1 MIRCRLRRGTL
12 GAVIVR
18 GSLVH
23 EGLGALVRFRQSP
36 GSFRASSAG
45 LDTLQRDPG
54 VRLVSVLVGTGYQ
67 PDFLTPTPTDAPWT
81 SEAFGSQLRAIAS
94 TPNRDV
100 DFHLDLWRPGA
111 DSRDVAMVDAAID
124 AGRLAPLAARGIA
137 VIVRTLLGPSLP
149 ALYAQLARRADL
161 FGRGLAT
168 AGTSRSMD
176 ELHTDLHCR
185 GETLLINKPYDETA
199 TLDGTEL
206 TLIPVVHGDN
216 GLRIQVCAGKAASI
230 AFPAGAPSPS
240 AGRMRDPRPALGGS
254 RLRVLSALLPT
265 STTTRI
271 AAETGLAPSTVSY
284 HLSALERAGLT
295 ERSRNGGAVLY
306 RVTQLGRELRGE

>member
-1 MIRCRLRRGTL
+1 
-12 GAVIVR
+12 V
-18 GSLVH
+18 S
-23 EGLGALVRFRQSP
+23 ALV
-36 GSFRASSAG
+36 GA
-45 LDTLQRDPG
+45 
-54 VRLVSVLVGTGYQ
+54 GYQ
-67 PDFLTPTPTDAPWT
+67 VDFLTPTPTQAPWT
-81 SEAFGSQLRAIAS
+81 SEAFGSQLRTIAS
-94 TPNRDV
+94 TPDRDV
-100 DFHLDLWRPGA
+100 AEQLDRWRPGA
-111 DSRDVAMVDAAID
+111 GSQDLATVDAAMQ
-124 AGRLAPLAARGIA
+124 AGPLGPQAARGLD
-137 VIVRTLLGPSLP
+137 VIVRALLGPSLP
-149 ALYAQLARRADL
+149 FLYDQLARRSDL
-161 FGRGLAT
+161 LGRGLA
-168 AGTSRSMD
+168 ASGASQSMD

-199 TLDGTEL
+199 TLSGTQL

-216 GLRIQVCAGKAASI
+216 GLRIQLCTGEAASI
-230 AFPAGAPSPS
+230 AFPAGAASPP
-240 AGRMRDPRPALGGS
+240 AGRVRDPRPALGGS